1 MEECGASP
9 KRGRKQ
15 ESYAENSGSR
25 KSEGQDW
32 GFDVL
37 RGLAFLEGVV
47 RQRSWRRVIS
57 SSETRVSHSST
68 RPDGPRC
75 HQVEMFVGAGLA
87 GCSTIAHRDFFQE
100 SVPFPHHC
108 VGDCLQ
114 NVLFSE
120 ENWSNLCNKQK

>member
-1 MEECGASP
+1 MDECEASH
-9 KRGRKQ
+9 KRGGKPD
-15 ESYAENSGSR
+15 SYEEHSGSG
-25 KSEGQDW
+25 KNEGQDR
-32 GFDVL
+32 GVEVL
-37 RGLAFLEGVV
+37 RDLALADLVE

-87 GCSTIAHRDFFQE
+87 GCSTIAHRAFFQE